1 MRWLVRL
8 AWSALPI
15 VVVLLILHQGREE
28 FLPQEG
34 LEAPVPVLLPE
45 DGPAPTV
52 IRLPVQHADGTP
64 ATEAVVMSS
73 SPHFALGRAD
83 ADGIVAV
90 EMPHPGLPA
99 DLVVYALGH
108 ELERL
113 RVESREPE
121 TLRLRRLRAIAPD
134 EEPEAAPLPRRITV
148 TDEDG
153 TPLVGALVTATPP
166 GRDQSPWLA
175 FVEEDGVAR
184 FEDCLPGEL
193 AIEVFAPDLPPHHG
207 NRLGAAALGPTQTNS
222 TLRLD
227 VAYLEVRGAAG
238 TMLRLEHEEPRD
250 LLPMARIPPTGELR
264 LGPFAPGSY
273 RLQADG
279 FVRELELVAGS
290 NPLRLDG

>member
-8 AWSALPI
+8 AWSALPV

-28 FLPQEG
+28 FLPQED

-83 ADGIVAV
+83 ADGMVAL

-113 RVESREPE
+113 RVESREPA
-121 TLRLRRLRAIAPD
+121 TLRLRRLRGIAPD
-134 EEPEAAPLPRRITV
+134 EDPESAPLPRRLV
-148 TDEDG
+148 VRDQAG

-193 AIEVFAPDLPPHHG
+193 AIEVFAPDLPPHRG
-207 NRLGAAALGPTQTNS
+207 NRLGETALGAETTEA
-222 TLRLD
+222 TLTLD
-227 VAYLEVRGAAG
+227 AAYLEVRGAAG
-238 TMLRLEHEEPRD
+238 TMLRLEHGEPRD
-250 LLPMARIPPTGELR
+250 LLPMARILPSGELR

-273 RLQADG
+273 RVQADG